1 MLAPFERR
9 DGEGPYEIH
18 RELQDTLQALVGI
31 YRNEEDL
38 KRALTEIERL
48 RERASRVRVEGSRL
62 FNPGWHL
69 ARDLT
74 SMLTVAEC
82 VTRCALG
89 RKESRGAHSRLDFPE
104 YDAAWGKKNN
114 IIVRDGAGMTLRQI
128 PVREMPEDLKQL
140 LADEK

>member
-1 MLAPFERR
+1 
-9 DGEGPYEIH
+9 
-18 RELQDTLQALVGI
+18 
-31 YRNEEDL
+31 
-38 KRALTEIERL
+38 
-48 RERASRVRVEGSRL
+48 
-62 FNPGWHL
+62 
-69 ARDLT
+69 
-74 SMLTVAEC
+74 MLTVAEC